1 MDLGQKST
9 AANDFHANSS
19 GLPLADYA
27 AAGLYVS
34 VLEQMN
40 DQNHG
45 GA

>member
-1 MDLGQKST
+1 MILRQKST
-9 AANDFHANSS
+9 AANDFHANST
-19 GLPLADYA
+19 GLALADYE

-34 VLEQMN
+34 VLEQMS